1 VTYLIQD
8 EKKTFF
14 CTNVLRN
21 TTKVCSRYTNS
32 TAKDR
37 QQYIDKAKQFKFK
50 VIGYYFECTV
60 GEAITR
66 NKNRKGK
73 EVVPDAGI
81 GGTFKK
87 FQIPSF
93 EEGFDELYKVRIV
106 NHEFV
111 AEVMANQ
118 KVVL

>member
-1 VTYLIQD
+1 
-8 EKKTFF
+8 
-14 CTNVLRN
+14 VLRN